1 MMLKTSTDLER
12 PGKKLESA
20 VRHIYENVAAYSPRE
35 LEQMVREKLIDAK
48 RIPPELRTEFVRR
61 KLGLRK

>member
-1 MMLKTSTDLER
+1 MNGSVELEK
-12 PGKKLESA
+12 PGRKLQSA

-35 LEQMVREKLIDAK
+35 LEQMVREKLIEAK
-48 RIPPELRTEFVRR
+48 RIPPELRTDFVRR

>member
-1 MMLKTSTDLER
+1 MKSSTDLEKPSR
-12 PGKKLESA
+12 RLESA

-48 RIPPELRTEFVRR
+48 RIPPELRTEFVRS
-61 KLGLRK
+61 KLGLKK

>member
-1 MMLKTSTDLER
+1 MNGSTDLEK
-12 PGKKLESA
+12 PGRKLESA
-20 VRHIYENVAAYSPRE
+20 VRHIYENLAAYTPRE
-35 LEQMVREKLIDAK
+35 LEQMVREKLIEAK